1 MSARLQRIRRA
12 LRIACA
18 AATACALVAV
28 ALLPAS
34 ARADESTPV
43 TANEI
48 QIELD
53 LQQQMNSLW
62 NQMPDS
68 GDSSSVRLLR
78 DTQPDC
84 ASAALRLARGS
95 ITRADAARGM
105 KQVGKIYFK
114 IGKLVLKGFGLG
126 TVGDAADIALK
137 VLESGSADEFAV
149 KMGEFLVGKGASS
162 LVKSDLVK
170 SLGLPQGLPEQT
182 LASEAAKALYNK
194 LIGQKGEGW
203 EEVVNSPCPDTHV
216 QLWTGTGD
224 AGLGLTM
231 FIWGNCQCKW
241 PERVPEP
248 MRLTYFGVYARR
260 FYTPKVAIE
269 GQAVKVTFDVASTE
283 YFVRARCGCP
293 TRTALADPPRTAG
306 GQTDGLVGQIGD
318 LPGFAVSYDTPA
330 WCTYGGGSTGL
341 PGSTGTPPP
350 GEPPLSGTPPPG
362 EPTTSSGGGDPSL
375 APPPPGL
382 TAPPP
387 GLFFPEDTPDGGTT
401 TRPPPSKPEDTAPPE
416 TLTGVPVKATQTV
429 LEGGVAHTSAVAGA
443 RVKLDV
449 GPDPQLPLDGAPV
462 DDGGFA
468 DEPLQAVTGS
478 DGTATIPV
486 AQTIPGYTGTPVE
499 LDLSPTS
506 STLVYL
512 KQGADPKR
520 ALSPDLHR
528 YMGRAFTV
536 GGVTVVPLFH
546 KGVGPS
552 QIEKS
557 LAKCKDAEGHE
568 PNYCRDE
575 QLDPDDPHFRSTGTW
590 GQRYPDQWAIQR
602 VGLTRGEDS
611 AWNLVGSNPSPILV
625 AVVDTGLDWNH
636 ADIDRA
642 RLWRNPRETPGNG
655 RDDDGNG
662 YVDDVIGW
670 NFQNQTASP
679 FDRDGHGTFV
689 TGVIAAATD
698 NGVGIAGVNPWARIM
713 VLKALNDFG
722 HTRASFLAE
731 AIAYAADNGARV
743 INVSVGGKNLTR
755 AETLAVQHA
764 HAKGALVVVAAGNDA
779 VNVAEFGPAGVPG
792 ALAVASTGLDDQR
805 APFSNTGEGIAL
817 AAPGMDVLSLR
828 ARRTDFMRDLPGVK
842 YQAGE
847 SFVGADRRYY
857 RTSGTSFSAP
867 IVSGVASLV
876 LSKRPELGADD
887 LREILLQTAR
897 DVGVPGQDHHTGHG
911 IVDARAA
918 LRAEPGVTLR
928 TEIEGVEVVREGEGQ
943 VVVVKGSA
951 TADALRR
958 RWIEIGAGDEPKSWK
973 RIGDEHA
980 TPVEKGELGRIPAG
994 DLRGSKVWTI
1004 RSVIEHE
1011 NGEKREVRFRLELG

>member
-1 MSARLQRIRRA
+1 MRTFIARWIGRA
-12 LRIACA
+12 ARAVPSACA
-18 AATACALVAV
+18 ALAIAAAPS
-28 ALLPAS
+28 PAG
-34 ARADESTPV
+34 ADASSPV
-43 TANEI
+43 TADEI
-48 QIELD
+48 RIELD

-68 GDSSSVRLLR
+68 GDSSSVTLLR
-78 DTQPDC
+78 GTQPDC

-126 TVGDAADIALK
+126 TVGDAADIAVK
-137 VLESGSADEFAV
+137 VLESGSAEEFAV

-269 GQAVKVTFDVASTE
+269 GQVVKVTFDVASTE

-293 TRTALADPPRTAG
+293 TETSYVDPPRTAG
-306 GQTDGLVGQIGD
+306 GQADGTALRVGD
-318 LPGFAVSYDTPA
+318 VPGFAISYDTPV
-330 WCTYGGGSTGL
+330 WCTYGGGTTSL
-341 PGSTGTPPP
+341 PGGGSSAPPEGEPPSTP
-350 GEPPLSGTPPPG
+350 GEPSIPPG
-362 EPTTSSGGGDPSL
+362 TDTPELS
-375 APPPPGL
+375 PPPPGL

-387 GLFFPEDTPDGGTT
+387 GLFFPEETPDGETT
-401 TRPPPSKPEDTAPPE
+401 TRPPPSKPEDTTPPSSP
-416 TLTGVPVKATQTV
+416 TPTGVPVKATQTV
-429 LEGGVAHTSAVAGA
+429 LEGGVARTSAVARA

-462 DDGGFA
+462 VDDGFA
-468 DEPLQAVTGS
+468 DEPLQAVTGA
-478 DGTATIPV
+478 DGTATIPIS
-486 AQTIPGYTGTPVE
+486 TGIPGYRGAPVE
-499 LDLSPTS
+499 LDLSPTT

-512 KQGADPKR
+512 KEGADPKR
-520 ALSPDLHR
+520 ALSADLHP
-528 YMGRAFTV
+528 YIGRAFRV
-536 GGVTVVPLFH
+536 GGATVVPLFH
-546 KGVGPS
+546 KGVDPS
-552 QIEKS
+552 KIEKS
-557 LAKCKDAEGHE
+557 LAKCKDVQGHE

-575 QLDPDDPHFRSTGTW
+575 QLDPNDPYFRSTGTW

-602 VGLTRGEDS
+602 VGLTRGDDS
-611 AWNLVGSNPSPILV
+611 AWDLVGPSPVPVLV

-636 ADIDRA
+636 ADIDRT
-642 RLWRNPRETPGNG
+642 RLWRNPKETPDNG

-670 NFQNQTASP
+670 NFQDQTPSP

-698 NGVGIAGVNPWARIM
+698 NGVGIAGVNPWARVM

-755 AETLAVQHA
+755 AETLAIQHA
-764 HAKGALVVVAAGNDA
+764 HAKGALVVIAAGNEGVD
-779 VNVAEFGPAGVPG
+779 VAGFGPAGVPG
-792 ALAVASTGLDDQR
+792 ALAVAATGLDDER
-805 APFSNTGEGIAL
+805 APFSNTGEGVGL
-817 AAPGMDVLSLR
+817 AAPGMDVLGLR
-828 ARRTDFMRDLPGVK
+828 ARRTDFMRDLPDVK
-842 YQAGE
+842 YRAGE
-847 SFVGADRRYY
+847 SFVGKDRRYY

-876 LSKRPELGADD
+876 LAKRPELGVDD
-887 LREILLQTAR
+887 LREVLLQSAR
-897 DVGVPGQDHHTGHG
+897 DVGVPGRDQHTGHG

-928 TEIEGVEVVREGEGQ
+928 TEIEGVEVVREGGEQ
-943 VVVVKGSA
+943 FVVVKGSA
-951 TADALRR
+951 TADKLRR
-958 RWIEIGAGDEPKSWK
+958 RWIEIGAGDEPTAWK
-973 RIGDEHA
+973 RVGDDLGA
-980 TPVEKGELGRIPAG
+980 PVEKGELGRIPAG
-994 DLRGSKVWTI
+994 ELRGSKVWTI
-1004 RSVIEHE
+1004 RSLIEHE